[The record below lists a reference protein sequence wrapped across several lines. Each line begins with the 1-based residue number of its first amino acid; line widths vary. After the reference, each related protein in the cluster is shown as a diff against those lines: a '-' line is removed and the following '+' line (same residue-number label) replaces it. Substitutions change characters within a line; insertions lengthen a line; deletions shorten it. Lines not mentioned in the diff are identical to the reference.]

1 MADSRSIIIDTT
13 TQNGIKKQKSFTDVD
28 PEATAVEMLNFAN
41 AAVALTTDTFRAASY
56 VDKEYLSGGSIM
68 KEQLTGTMYTTT
80 QTYPTSTNG
89 VLALQSTI
97 KHANGNAIAI
107 DEFCTF
113 PITVKTYETDVG
125 VSVLANKSGEQSV
138 LLVYIYPAYTSST
151 QYQYW
156 YGTNQETTPA
166 KKLSEIN
173 GAGRI
178 EVTIHDGAT
187 YKGFTLTVNVQA
199 RA

>member
-68 KEQLTGTMYTTT
+68 KEQLKTSNGSYSTTKS
-80 QTYPTSTNG
+80 YPTTSAETAVDLIVQHADG
-89 VLALQSTI
+89 TALTTDELCA
-97 KHANGNAIAI
+97 AN
-107 DEFCTF
+107 
-113 PITVKTYETDVG
+113 ITVKPYVTDAFYKVHVNNSTG
-125 VSVLANKSGEQSV
+125 RLIITLYPTTSLTPTLPNHYGINQS
-138 LLVYIYPAYTSST
+138 
-151 QYQYW
+151 
-156 YGTNQETTPA
+156 TTPA
-166 KKLSEIN
+166 QPFSTTL

-178 EVTIHDGAT
+178 EVTIHDSAT
-187 YKGFTLTVNVQA
+187 YKGFTYTVNVNA
-199 RA
+199 KGA